1 MLADRL
7 ERHGVHAWLVN
18 TGWTGGP
25 YGTGERMNI
34 NHTRSMVRAA
44 LSGALDGVPTV
55 TDPIFGVEVPTAC
68 PDVPS
73 EVLQPRATWPDGEA
87 YDREAAA
94 LARMFEDNF
103 RVYADGVAESVRAAG
118 PRVVPDGHDVEI
130 KVAGPG
136 EG

>member
-1 MLADRL
+1 
-7 ERHGVHAWLVN
+7 
-18 TGWTGGP
+18 
-25 YGTGERMNI
+25 MNI

-55 TDPIFGVEVPTAC
+55 TDPVFGVEVPTSC
-68 PDVPS
+68 PDVPN
-73 EVLQPRATWPDGEA
+73 EVLQPRVTWADGEA

-94 LARMFEDNF
+94 LARMFAENF
-103 RVYADGVAESVRAAG
+103 QVYADGVSEGVRAAG